1 MFETF
6 VRKIIKAVDE
16 LEKRGRGMH
25 NADIVEIIWQRVS
38 NAELSQYLTALKVQF
53 QHQPRNYREVLQDI
67 ASKVL
72 SIGNTFLSNNRN
84 SSTTAEDIS
93 YRWGL
98 SISQASLT
106 LNATTQKLTISAILP
121 LARRYRADRMFD
133 VRGIHGIMST
143 DTMDTRSQSI
153 HNEKY
158 CQLCGNKKFFV
169 EEYPIKKKSDCRL
182 VLDKFV
188 KEYVATGKM
197 TYDGVQE
204 RIRRKTEF
212 QRVMKNMKSKGTSLK

>member
-1 MFETF
+1 M
-6 VRKIIKAVDE
+6 
-16 LEKRGRGMH
+16 
-25 NADIVEIIWQRVS
+25 
-38 NAELSQYLTALKVQF
+38 
-53 QHQPRNYREVLQDI
+53 
-67 ASKVL
+67 
-72 SIGNTFLSNNRN
+72 
-84 SSTTAEDIS
+84 
-93 YRWGL
+93 
-98 SISQASLT
+98 
-106 LNATTQKLTISAILP
+106 TQKLTRYAIMP
-121 LARRYRADRMFD
+121 LTRRYRFDWMFD
-133 VRGIHGIMST
+133 IHRIHGTMST
-143 DTMDTRSQSI
+143 GVMNTRCQSI